1 MLKECIDPAA
11 TEVGVRRRKKGC
23 RMGRGAGGMRD
34 DSASTRGGWG
44 SDDDETQRTQT
55 AAVTAADEQFA
66 VRTHTTKRQVIFGS
80 VLDVPVVWGQVF
92 CNFWTL

>member
-1 MLKECIDPAA
+1 MRRLQIGPERQQRVLFARMMLKECIDPAA

-44 SDDDETQRTQT
+44 SDDG
-55 AAVTAADEQFA
+55 
-66 VRTHTTKRQVIFGS
+66 GS
-80 VLDVPVVWGQVF
+80 YSS
-92 CNFWTL
+92 